1 MGVGINAGNQIAG
14 ALGAVGVASRMIG
27 AEKDSALAGGTQA
40 KQTLAEVGSQL
51 EADYKESDELEATLQ
66 NQKKEAEALGS
77 MLDPNM
83 SKEDAQAW
91 VELKDELNKDQEMA
105 NIALTTLKG
114 KIVARQSLQ
123 HRAEK
128 QLKKA
133 QRWGGSY

>member
-1 MGVGINAGNQIAG
+1 MGAIQNSLNQ
-14 ALGAVGVASRMIG
+14 ALGSAAVAGRMIG

-51 EADYKESDELEATLQ
+51 EGDYKESNELEATLQ

-83 SKEDAQAW
+83 STEDAQAW
-91 VELKDELNKDQEMA
+91 SELRDELNKDQEMA
-105 NIALTTLKG
+105 NLALTTLRG

-123 HRAEK
+123 RRAEA

-133 QRWGGSY
+133 QRWGGAF